1 MSKPATGGTSMY
13 CKKCEELTVCKAVE
27 PRAVIPSL
35 SYGRRF
41 YKKEHKDVHWFRR
54 GRECLT
60 CGHLFLSAEVREDFL
75 TELAE
80 LRDAL
85 GTLKKHAE
93 GYKAQSEKAA
103 ESLTALTES
112 LDVLSALDIYRNQKS
127 EE

>member
-1 MSKPATGGTSMY
+1 MY
-13 CKKCEELTVCKAVE
+13 CKRCGSLAVCKAVD
-27 PRAVIPSL
+27 PKAVSHRV

-60 CGHLFLSAEVREDFL
+60 CGHMFLSAEVREDFI
-75 TELAE
+75 TELTE

-85 GTLKKHAE
+85 GNLKKHAE
-93 GYKAQSEKAA
+93 GYKEQSQKAA

-112 LDVLSALDIYRNQKS
+112 LDLLSALDIYKEQAVAK
-127 EE
+127 